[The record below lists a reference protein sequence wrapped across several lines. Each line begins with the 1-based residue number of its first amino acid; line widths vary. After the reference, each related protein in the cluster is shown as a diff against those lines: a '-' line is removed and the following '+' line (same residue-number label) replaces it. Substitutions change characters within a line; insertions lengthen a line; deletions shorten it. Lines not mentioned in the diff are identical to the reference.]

1 VIDTPISDPA
11 KRQEAF
17 NTIETIRK
25 RLRDFVG
32 LELREEMTSE
42 INSRLD
48 SIAKL
53 FDN

>member
-1 VIDTPISDPA
+1 MIHAISDPA
-11 KRQEAF
+11 KREEACR
-17 NTIETIRK
+17 TIEVIRN
-25 RLRDFVG
+25 RPRNFVG